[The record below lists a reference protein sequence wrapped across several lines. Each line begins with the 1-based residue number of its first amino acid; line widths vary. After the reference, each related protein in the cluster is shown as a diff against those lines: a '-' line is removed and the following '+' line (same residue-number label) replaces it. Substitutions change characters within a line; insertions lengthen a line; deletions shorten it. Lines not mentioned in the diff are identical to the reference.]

1 MGQTYLRKRSG
12 SCQNDLQ
19 NAFVLV
25 ENLRKLHVSTGIG
38 WMVNRGVHYG
48 PNVDGYEY
56 SKWGTYHYA
65 DHEGMGVY
73 RTAGTGTGFVN
84 QYRPEVAEI
93 YESLEKCPD
102 ELLLFFH
109 HVPYTYRLKSG
120 KTVIQHIYDSH
131 FDGVERVIEMKEKWI
146 GLKNHVDK
154 IIFDEVL
161 ERLELQLKDAIEWRD
176 EINTYFFRKSGI
188 KDELGKKS
196 IKILLFSLY
205 LI

>member
-38 WMVNRGVHYG
+38 WMVNPDIHYG

-84 QYRPEVAEI
+84 
-93 YESLEKCPD
+93 
-102 ELLLFFH
+102 
-109 HVPYTYRLKSG
+109 
-120 KTVIQHIYDSH
+120 
-131 FDGVERVIEMKEKWI
+131 
-146 GLKNHVDK
+146 
-154 IIFDEVL
+154 
-161 ERLELQLKDAIEWRD
+161 
-176 EINTYFFRKSGI
+176 
-188 KDELGKKS
+188 
-196 IKILLFSLY
+196 
-205 LI
+205 